1 MTGRLAPGANVV
13 AGDAGL
19 VLEASASVA
28 PGVAVISRA
37 VTIVSGTKASGAM
50 NVR

>member
-13 AGDAGL
+13 PAMPGL
-19 VLEASASVA
+19 YWRLSVSVA

-37 VTIVSGTKASGAM
+37 VTIPSAARRRPG
-50 NVR
+50 R